1 MKIKKSKKNRII
13 FLTSAAAA
21 MAFYVSVSAMQS
33 KIATQ
38 EAEIVNF
45 SNDVCSKGFAVRD
58 EEIIDSSEGENPKN
72 MVFNFSNGEKV
83 PKDSI
88 IAGVYGSESE
98 AKTASEFENLK
109 KTIEEIESKPFS
121 YAGTGAK
128 FLNQKV
134 SRAIMRLSSAKTFKE
149 RQKAGLELWDSLN
162 KKEIG
167 LGKKD
172 STESIIKNLKAAQSS
187 LSVPQ
192 AVKSVVA
199 PQCGLFINNIDGFE
213 ASIPYGE
220 IPENFNLENISS
232 ANSERKVLGKI
243 IKNDTW
249 YVLMS
254 IPKDDA
260 EKIKKGV
267 DFNLTVDGKDSVVN
281 IPCEVKSLI
290 RSQNGENFTLML
302 SCNYLNEHLAAIRK
316 ENFRISTGN
325 YYGIKIPSEALHK
338 EGNDFGVYVKRA
350 GYLKFKKIDI
360 DFSGPDFLIS
370 KYGPD
375 YYDDE
380 NYIQPG
386 DKIVIKGKKLYDG
399 KKVR

>member
-1 MKIKKSKKNRII
+1 MKIKKSKRNRII
-13 FLTSAAAA
+13 FLTSAAAV

-33 KIATQ
+33 KITTQ
-38 EAEIVNF
+38 DAKIVNF

-58 EEIIDSSEGENPKN
+58 EEIIDFSEGENEKN
-72 MVFNFSNGEKV
+72 MVFNFSNGEKA
-83 PKDSI
+83 PKGSV
-88 IAGVYGSESE
+88 IANVYGSESE
-98 AKTASEFENLK
+98 AKTAYEFENLK

-134 SRAIMRLSSAKTFKE
+134 SLAIIKLSSARNFKE
-149 RQKAGLELWDSLN
+149 KQKANLELWDSLN

-172 STESIIKNLKAAQSS
+172 STENIIKNLKAAQSS

-192 AVKSVVA
+192 ALRSVIS
-199 PQCGLFINNIDGFE
+199 PECGLFINNIDGFE
-213 ASIPYGE
+213 TSIPYGE
-220 IPENFNLENISS
+220 IPENFDPENIVSES
-232 ANSERKVLGKI
+232 SERKVLGKI

-249 YVLMS
+249 YVLLRIS
-254 IPKDDA
+254 KDDA
-260 EKIKKGV
+260 EKIKKGLE
-267 DFNLTVDGKDSVVN
+267 FNLTVEGKDNAKN
-281 IPCEVKSLI
+281 IPCEVKTLNCS
-290 RSQNGENFTLML
+290 NNDENCTLML
-302 SCNYLNEHLAAIRK
+302 SCNYINEDLAAIRK

-325 YYGIKIPSEALHK
+325 YYGIKIPIEALHK
-338 EGNDFGVYVKRA
+338 ENSDLGVFVKRA
-350 GYLKFKKIDI
+350 GYLKFKKIDM
-360 DFSGPDFLIS
+360 DFSGPDFLIA

-399 KKVR
+399 KKVK